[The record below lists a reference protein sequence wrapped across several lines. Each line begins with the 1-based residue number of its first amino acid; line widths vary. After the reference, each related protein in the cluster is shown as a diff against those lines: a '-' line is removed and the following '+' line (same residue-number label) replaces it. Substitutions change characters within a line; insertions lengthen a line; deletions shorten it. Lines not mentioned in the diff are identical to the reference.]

1 MQKQFAF
8 FYLLLLFFSFLEMS
22 SSENISAD
30 ITEDDAS
37 ARVLLPQPAE
47 DVEAILGTE
56 KPQTLEL
63 DGDKLDLDELGPMI
77 INPDGT
83 VRRIANWDVL
93 TEREKQVAWRRIAER
108 NKRRIAELEEAGSS
122 ADTTGVD
129 EVLAVT
135 DA

>member
-1 MQKQFAF
+1 
-8 FYLLLLFFSFLEMS
+8 MS

-122 ADTTGVD
+122 ADTTGGEVGVD